1 MLISFWG
8 VLGKWADVCLEHIAS
23 QTPNLISSIKLGV
36 DLRPEQDNDVAILR
50 GKYPLI
56 TYKQYEDALASIR
69 ASKILPDVF
78 LVMTLSD
85 SHVRVIED
93 LLDALPATA
102 SVLILC
108 EKPLDVSSKAVERLL
123 NRDLNEKPGVVI
135 RCIDHYLLKP
145 GFRALKR
152 LLRGELEQ
160 ITPLRE
166 VRFRMDEAGLRG
178 ASIANLLTGGIL
190 LDHATHGWAMIK
202 GLLDLDDFFI
212 GKTLLAR
219 CSQAGQVPNHV
230 ETAAITPF
238 KVQSTVWGDISGEVA
253 VSKLTIDR
261 KELLLIGDKATI
273 RLNIQTGEIDRL
285 TKEGELS
292 QRIWV
297 PNEAQASEK
306 LDPYPFLISEI
317 LAKRAETST
326 LTLQEGGLIFRLCRV
341 SKILSEWIAPYNN
354 GDILTNH

>member
-8 VLGKWADVCLEHIAS
+8 VLGKWAGVCLKQIAS

-36 DLRPEQDNDVAILR
+36 DLRPEQDNDVVILR
-50 GKYPLI
+50 GRYPLI
-56 TYKQYEDALASIR
+56 AYKEYEDALRSIR
-69 ASKILPDVF
+69 TGEIIPDVF

-93 LLDALPATA
+93 LLDALPAKA

-108 EKPLDVSSKAVERLL
+108 EKPLDVSFEAVERLL
-123 NRDLNEKPGVVI
+123 NRDPNQNPGVVI

-202 GLLDLDDFFI
+202 VLLNLDDFFI
-212 GKTLLAR
+212 GKTRLAR
-219 CSQAGQVPNHV
+219 CLQAGQVPNHV

-238 KVQSTVWGDISGEVA
+238 KVQSTVWGEISGEVA

-261 KELLLIGDKATI
+261 KELLLIGDEATI

-285 TKEGELS
+285 TREGEWF
-292 QRIWV
+292 QRIWD
-297 PNEAQASEK
+297 PEEAQASEK

-317 LAKRAETST
+317 LAERVEMST
-326 LTLQEGGLIFRLCRV
+326 LTLQEGGLIFQLCRV
-341 SKILSEWIAPYNN
+341 SKILAGWDNPYND
-354 GDILTNH
+354 GDILTKR